1 MGWTESLGL
10 VDPFRIDRQWDSI
23 VQHRN
28 CVPSLGLGYD
38 GRSYE
43 KKKKCVC
50 VCVRERERQRQ
61 RQRQRQ
67 RERELD
73 VTLLYGIN

>member
-1 MGWTESLGL
+1 MGWPASLRL
-10 VDPFRIDRQWDSI
+10 VDPFRIDGQWDSI

-43 KKKKCVC
+43 KKNCVC
-50 VCVRERERQRQ
+50 VCVCVCERDRDRD
-61 RQRQRQ
+61 
-67 RERELD
+67 RERELA